1 VPGLYFDKNVANTW
15 KKRFGED
22 WKMRNV
28 RHRGRERTLN
38 PILEVNTTTPYS
50 EQKLSMCK
58 GSQL

>member
-28 RHRGRERTLN
+28 RQGEGKNVKSNFRGKYNNALLGAK
-38 PILEVNTTTPYS
+38 IKYV
-50 EQKLSMCK
+50 Q
-58 GSQL
+58 G